1 MREGRRAENTPHD
14 AVSEAK
20 RSEFRAEKTPHDAV
34 SEAKWS
40 ELAGVS
46 SVREAGIPPS
56 SESDKE

>member
-1 MREGRRAENTPHD
+1 MMARRRDDAGIPPSTESTSHD
-14 AVSEAK
+14 AVSEAQ
-20 RSEFRAEKTPHDAV
+20 R
-34 SEAKWS
+34 S

>member
-1 MREGRRAENTPHD
+1 MEGRRDERTPHE

-20 RSEFRAEKTPHDAV
+20 R
-34 SEAKWS
+34 S

-56 SESDKE
+56 SESDKEW